1 MSATLAQP
9 MHAADR
15 VHVGAPA
22 VDSGAR
28 LSNALLSYLVVLIT
42 VLSLLPF
49 QFAVPAAV
57 ELLHAVTPLS
67 ALVVF
72 VQFVPYGF
80 LTRRARVGRLGRH
93 LASIVLSAGALALAL
108 ESAQVFVP
116 QAQASLLHVMTAVV
130 GAGLGALLCERVTGG
145 DARAHNAVYALLL
158 QLPLMGLV
166 YLLLPLLWA
175 TAATAQG
182 DPQRLCLTLA
192 IGLMGAS
199 VLGSIARAVRG
210 FTPNR
215 AWWMVPLVV
224 FTWIALGVGPALLV
238 SVREP
243 IAIIVSVTLFGAWR
257 GRWSAPAFTE
267 RRYEVPSL
275 FAATPFLAAYF
286 VGAGVWPGKSFRSY
300 PLVTLGLDSG
310 EAGLALAL
318 PLFEAGI
325 AATVLG
331 YVVAEFY
338 GRSEAYFREGI
349 TRVMSWVVILVMLS
363 ELARSFFGY
372 EGASLA
378 RAFASICAA
387 TYGAGLY
394 HLQRNHVKVVARRVN
409 DGR

>member
-9 MHAADR
+9 IHAADR
-15 VHVGAPA
+15 TRVGVRT

-49 QFAVPAAV
+49 QFAMPASV
-57 ELLHAVTPLS
+57 ELLQAVSPLS
-67 ALVVF
+67 AMVVF
-72 VQFVPYGF
+72 VQFVAYGF
-80 LTRRARVGRLGRH
+80 LTRRARVGRIGRH
-93 LASIVLSAGALALAL
+93 LASILLSAGTLALAL
-108 ESAQVFVP
+108 ESAQLFLPGV
-116 QAQASLLHVMTAVV
+116 QASLLHVVTAML
-130 GAGLGALLCERVTGG
+130 GAAVGALLCERVTGG
-145 DARAHNAVYALLL
+145 DTHAHTAVYALLL

-199 VLGSIARAVRG
+199 ILGSIARAVRG

-224 FTWIALGVGPALLV
+224 LIWIAVGVGPALLV
-238 SVREP
+238 SWREP
-243 IAIIVSVTLFGAWR
+243 IAITATVTIFGSWR

-275 FAATPFLAAYF
+275 FAAMPFLAAYF
-286 VGAGVWPGKSFRSY
+286 IGAGIWPGQSFRSY
-300 PLVTLGLDSG
+300 PLMTLGFDSG

-338 GRSEAYFREGI
+338 GRSEMYFREGI
-349 TRVMSWVVILVMLS
+349 TRVLGWVVVLLMMS
-363 ELARSFFGY
+363 EVARSFFGY
-372 EGASLA
+372 EGANLV
-378 RAFASICAA
+378 RTVISICAA

-394 HLQRNHVKVVARRVN
+394 HLQRNHVKVVAHRVN
-409 DGR
+409 HGR